1 MTKRNIVILSILL
14 VFSSCGLTLRM
25 LSGFRDPVVKSK
37 NEINQFVKENDGNFD
52 TYFLNVA
59 TKKDSAE
66 IFDKFLFGFN
76 SDLYLFHAE
85 SGKKYCFQGTEEC
98 SGVLMQE
105 AFKNVDANFSV
116 CQSNKEMDLDD
127 FLKLLQNKN
136 GESISLS
143 NLPDSEYYLFETWNT
158 YMQNKKEFRE
168 NLKWLNELE
177 QTNKKIK
184 IIYINTDLLDD
195 WGLEKGKKLPI
206 KFKRNGKRS
215 VELVFGKLPINQ

>member
-85 SGKKYCFQGTEEC
+85 SGKKHCFQGTEEC

-158 YMQNKKEFRE
+158 YMQNKKEFKE
-168 NLKWLNELE
+168 NLKWLTELE

-215 VELVFGKLPINQ
+215 VELIFGKLPIKE

>member
-1 MTKRNIVILSILL
+1 MTKKNIVILSILL
-14 VFSSCGLTLRM
+14 IFSSCGLTLRM

-37 NEINQFVKENDGNFD
+37 SEINQFIKENEGDFD
-52 TYFLNVA
+52 TYFLNVQ

-66 IFDKFLFGFN
+66 IFEKFLFGFN
-76 SDLYLFHAE
+76 SDLYLFHAK

-105 AFKNVDANFSV
+105 AFKNVDSNFSE
-116 CQSNKEMDLDD
+116 CQSEKEKNLDD
-127 FLKLLQNKN
+127 FLRLLQNKN
-136 GESISLS
+136 GESITQS

>member
-76 SDLYLFHAE
+76 SDLYLFHAK
-85 SGKKYCFQGTEEC
+85 SGKKHCFQGTEEC

-105 AFKNVDANFSV
+105 AFKNVDANFSA

-136 GESISLS
+136 GESITLS

-158 YMQNKKEFRE
+158 YMQNKKEFKE
-168 NLKWLNELE
+168 NLKWLTELE

-215 VELVFGKLPINQ
+215 VELIFGKLPIKE

>member
-25 LSGFRDPVVKSK
+25 LSGFGDPVVKSK

-85 SGKKYCFQGTEEC
+85 SGKKHCFQGTEEC

-105 AFKNVDANFSV
+105 AFKNVDANFSA

-136 GESISLS
+136 GESITLS

-158 YMQNKKEFRE
+158 YMQNKKEFKE
-168 NLKWLNELE
+168 NLKWLTELE

-215 VELVFGKLPINQ
+215 VELIFGKLPIKE

>member
-37 NEINQFVKENDGNFD
+37 NGINQFVKENDGNFD

-85 SGKKYCFQGTEEC
+85 SGKKHCFQGTEEC

-158 YMQNKKEFRE
+158 YMQNKKEFKE
-168 NLKWLNELE
+168 NLKWLTELE

-215 VELVFGKLPINQ
+215 VELIFGKLPIKE

>member
-1 MTKRNIVILSILL
+1 
-14 VFSSCGLTLRM
+14 M

-37 NEINQFVKENDGNFD
+37 SEINQFIKENEGNFD
-52 TYFLNVA
+52 TYFLNVQ
-59 TKKDSAE
+59 TKKDSTE
-66 IFDKFLFGFN
+66 IFEKFLFGFN
-76 SDLYLFHAE
+76 SDLYLFHAK

-105 AFKNVDANFSV
+105 AFKNVDSNFSE
-116 CQSNKEMDLDD
+116 CQSEKEKNLDD
-127 FLKLLQNKN
+127 VLRLLQDKN
-136 GESISLS
+136 GESITQS